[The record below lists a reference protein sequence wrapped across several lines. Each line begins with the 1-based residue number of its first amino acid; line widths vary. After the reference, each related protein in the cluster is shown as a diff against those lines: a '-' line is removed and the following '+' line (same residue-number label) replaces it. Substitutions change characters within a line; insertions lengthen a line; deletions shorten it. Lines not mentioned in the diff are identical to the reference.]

1 MLAWRIAK
9 RRYALDRTGAGA
21 AFRGGRWNSAN
32 IPAIYAGLSVE
43 IAAFEKLV
51 HAGLILPADLVVV
64 RIELPDDAGLYD
76 RPRVGDLPKGWDD
89 LPSSPAA
96 AAYGDAFLLEGER
109 LGLIVPSAV
118 IPEAANVVVNPRHP
132 RMADV
137 SMVITRPFAYDPRL
151 RP

>member
-9 RRYALDRTGAGA
+9 KRHALDRTGAGA
-21 AFRGGRWNSAN
+21 AIKGGRWNSAN
-32 IPAIYAGLSVE
+32 IPAIYAGLTVE

-51 HAGLILPADLVVV
+51 HAGPILPLDLVVV
-64 RIELPDDAGLYD
+64 RIDLPEETGLYD
-76 RPRVGDLPKGWDD
+76 KPRLEDLPRGWSD

-96 AAYGDAFLLEGER
+96 AVYGDAFLGNRQR

-118 IPEAANVVVNPRHP
+118 VPEAANILINPRHP

-137 SMVITRPFAYDPRL
+137 AMTIIRDFAYDQRL

>member
-9 RRYALDRTGAGA
+9 RRHALDRTGAGA
-21 AFRGGRWNSAN
+21 ALRGGRWNSAN
-32 IPAIYAGLSVE
+32 VPAIYAGLSAE

-64 RIELPDDAGLYD
+64 RLELPDGTGLYD
-76 RPRVGDLPKGWDD
+76 RPRVEDLPKGWHD

-96 AAYGDAFLLEGER
+96 AGYGDEFLLKGER

-118 IPEAANVVVNPRHP
+118 IPEAANVVINPRHP

-137 SMVITRPFAYDPRL
+137 SMVITRPFAFDPRL